1 MPAPGTAPGTPPS
14 YHRAPLSE
22 WDSRGAT
29 TQFGIDADLH
39 ATLERRARSARVGLF
54 SVLQAAFAV
63 ILAER
68 TGSAD
73 VHVATANANRP
84 HPVLDGVVGNFA
96 EDLPMRLDVD
106 DAMPMVDL
114 MREVAR
120 QLAGGLAHPDISV
133 PDLIDEWGLRR
144 APAGPSG
151 DPLFAATLILQQ
163 AELGQTD
170 TAAIDLG
177 GILVAREPVDNTVAK
192 HDLEFTLVELRDGDR
207 PAGITGTLLYPLAR
221 HDDATAAAV
230 VDGLLTI
237 LRAVAASGVDDLRV
251 DDLRELLR

>member
-1 MPAPGTAPGTPPS
+1 MGFT
-14 YHRAPLSE
+14 RR
-22 WDSRGAT
+22 D
-29 TQFGIDADLH
+29 H
-39 ATLERRARSARVGLF
+39 AIRDRCRSARDPGATCPLGPRRAVVGPAG
-54 SVLQAAFAV
+54 S
-63 ILAER
+63 IRGDPRR
-68 TGSAD
+68 THRPAD

-177 GILVAREPVDNTVAK
+177 GILVAREPADNTVAK

-207 PAGITGTLLYPLAR
+207 PADITGTLLYPLAR
-221 HDDATAAAV
+221 HYDATAAAV